1 MFWQNIRNF
10 VGREDVGKGSDKIS
24 SLKVNFENEL
34 HHVKKDIAF
43 PSSSFTN
50 KFILSTQ

>member
-10 VGREDVGKGSDKIS
+10 VGREDVGKGSGKVS

-34 HHVKKDIAF
+34 HHFKKDIAF

-50 KFILSTQ
+50 KLI